1 MIQFVALFFHQ
12 RSMPG
17 AIGVVDWIGADRR
30 TEREVRALIDSHPEV
45 ECSDRALLEEIHRA
59 HKIQVKQRGLRRN
72 IQRGRGTRGR
82 PRRLP
87 GSRSIS
93 DALFLRSQH
102 FSEDMAARMWL
113 FFQTQLPVK
122 TGNGTCLNLLL

>member
-82 PRRLP
+82 PWY
-87 GSRSIS
+87 GSVPNEASKA
-93 DALFLRSQH
+93 ALLR
-102 FSEDMAARMWL
+102 ER
-113 FFQTQLPVK
+113 
-122 TGNGTCLNLLL
+122 